1 MSSDPLDTWLRDSI
15 DRGCTLESM
24 VEAMITSGHAENLA
38 LLIVTAAFAR
48 FKPAALDLSQ
58 ESGDGQKI
66 LRIFQGDT
74 TTPQADV
81 RQQTPVQAQ
90 AQRTTQAPASDV
102 AARILDPIS
111 IQGNVIH
118 LKECDVH
125 VAMVCTAPRI
135 ALFENLLSDAEC
147 DALINASRGKLQRS
161 KVVSNR
167 GSGEYVDETRTSYGT
182 YFDKNEHP
190 LATKIQQRICELVGS
205 PVTHAEPLQIL
216 NYAEGG
222 EYLPHFDYFETE
234 GFETEGFEP
243 QQTGVTSPL
252 QQGGQRIATVVVY
265 LNNVEAGGGTIFPHI
280 HLETRPKKG
289 GALYFSY
296 YLPDGSVDPLTL
308 HGGSP
313 VMRGEKWISTQWFRE
328 RAFG

>member
-1 MSSDPLDTWLRDSI
+1 MSSDPLDIWLRDSI

-24 VEAMITSGHAENLA
+24 VAAMIASGHAENLA

-48 FKPAALDLSQ
+48 FKPAALDLSH
-58 ESGDGQKI
+58 ESGDGQTI
-66 LRIFQGDT
+66 LRIFQGDGT
-74 TTPQADV
+74 SAQPQA
-81 RQQTPVQAQ
+81 QHTSQPAHT
-90 AQRTTQAPASDV
+90 QRAPASDV
-102 AARILDPIS
+102 AARILDPTS
-111 IQGNVIH
+111 IEGNVIH

-125 VAMVCTAPRI
+125 VAMICTAPRI

-147 DALINASRGKLQRS
+147 NALIQASRGKLQRS

-167 GSGEYVDETRTSYGT
+167 GSGELVDATRTSYGT
-182 YFDKNEHP
+182 WFDKNEHP
-190 LATKIQQRICELVGS
+190 LATKIQQRICELVRS
-205 PVTHAEPLQIL
+205 PLTHAEPLQIL

-234 GFETEGFEP
+234 GFEP
-243 QQTGVTSPL
+243 QQAGVASPL
-252 QQGGQRIATVVVY
+252 QTGGQRIATVVVY

-313 VMRGEKWISTQWFRE
+313 VMRGEKWICTQWFRE
-328 RAFG
+328 SVFG

>member
-1 MSSDPLDTWLRDSI
+1 MSSDPLDIWLRDSI

-24 VEAMITSGHAENLA
+24 VEAMIASGHAENLA

-58 ESGDGQKI
+58 ESGDGQTI
-66 LRIFQGDT
+66 LRIFQGEPQLQH
-74 TTPQADV
+74 TPQA
-81 RQQTPVQAQ
+81 QTEHASGTPPAQ
-90 AQRTTQAPASDV
+90 TQRAPASDV
-102 AARILDPIS
+102 AARILDPTTIE
-111 IQGNVIH
+111 GNIIH

-147 DALINASRGKLQRS
+147 DALIKASRGKLQRS

-167 GSGEYVDETRTSYGT
+167 GSGEFVDETRTSYGT
-182 YFDKNEHP
+182 WFDRSEHP
-190 LATKIQQRICELVGS
+190 LATKIQQRICELVRS

-234 GFETEGFEP
+234 GFEP
-243 QQTGVTSPL
+243 QQTGVASPL
-252 QQGGQRIATVVVY
+252 QTGGQRIATVVVY

-313 VMRGEKWISTQWFRE
+313 VMRGEKWICTQWFRE
-328 RAFG
+328 SAFR